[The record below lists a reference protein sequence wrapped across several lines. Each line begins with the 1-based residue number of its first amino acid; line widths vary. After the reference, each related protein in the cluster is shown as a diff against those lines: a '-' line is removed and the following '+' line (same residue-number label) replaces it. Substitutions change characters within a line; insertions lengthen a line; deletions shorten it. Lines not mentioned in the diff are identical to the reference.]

1 MVSIRYHQPGARSAM
16 NKPFLPPREGAR
28 TRPPEFLDAETELAL
43 AYAWRD
49 EGDTAARNRLV
60 TAHRA
65 LAVAAARRAAG
76 SGGAPDDDV
85 VQQANIGLLK
95 AAERFDPDR
104 GFRFSTYAAWWI
116 RAEIQ
121 DYRMR
126 SWSLVRLG
134 NSPALRRLFFNL
146 RRVESRLRMTGE
158 VAEADMDAAIAA
170 ELGVDEGQV
179 RAMRQRL
186 AARDGSLNRPA
197 LGEEG
202 SEIQELLEDPDSDT
216 EAAVGARMDRRAF
229 WTQVAGHI
237 RTLPEREREIVIAS
251 FVQEPPKTL
260 AELGETY
267 GISRERVR
275 QLRERGLERLRRAF
289 AQAGA
294 AVRS

>member
-1 MVSIRYHQPGARSAM
+1 M
-16 NKPFLPPREGAR
+16 NKPFNP
-28 TRPPEFLDAETELAL
+28 TRSRRKLERPAEFLDADTEVAL
-43 AYAWRD
+43 ARAWRD
-49 EGDTAARNRLV
+49 EGDTDARNRLV

-65 LAVAAARRAAG
+65 LALSVARRA
-76 SGGAPDDDV
+76 GGAGRAPDEDI

-121 DYRMR
+121 DYRLR

-146 RRVESRLRMTGE
+146 RRVEARLAFSGE
-158 VAEADMDAAIAA
+158 VRPEELDAAIAR
-170 ELGVDEGQV
+170 ELEVDETTV
-179 RAMRQRL
+179 AAMRQRL

-197 LGEEG
+197 AGEDG
-202 SEIQELLEDPDSDT
+202 SDIQDLLEDPSGDS
-216 EAAVGARMDRRAF
+216 EARVGARLDRRAF
-229 WTQVAGHI
+229 WRQMAGHMSA
-237 RTLPEREREIVIAS
+237 LPDREREIVIAS
-251 FVQEPPKTL
+251 YVQDPPQTL

-275 QLRERGLERLRRAF
+275 QLRERGLERLRTAF
-289 AQAGA
+289 DQAGEVA
-294 AVRS
+294 LQS